1 MMADQL
7 SRWEPFRDMVTL
19 REAMNR
25 LFEESLVRPWEG
37 LRAAAPAASLTVDI
51 YEKENELVVKAA
63 VPGVGPDDLD
73 ITVTGDVL
81 NIKGELSEEAEV
93 AEEHYHRREFRYGSF
108 CRSVRLPVEVDVNK
122 VDATF
127 KDGILTMAF
136 PKPKEKRP
144 KSITVKVK
152 K

>member
-1 MMADQL
+1 MANQL

-37 LRAAAPAASLTVDI
+37 VQPAAPGAGLAVDI

-63 VPGVGPDDLD
+63 IPGVGPDDLD

-81 NIKGELSEEAEV
+81 NIKGELSEKDEV

-108 CRSVRLPVEVDVNK
+108 CRSVRLPVEVDVNQ

-127 KDGILTMAF
+127 KDGILTMTF
-136 PKPKEKRP
+136 PKPEEKKP
-144 KSITVKVK
+144 KSISVKVK

>member
-37 LRAAAPAASLTVDI
+37 LRAPAPAALTVDI
-51 YEKENELVVKAA
+51 YEKDNQLVVKAA
-63 VPGVGPDDLD
+63 VPGVGPDGLD

-81 NIKGELSEEAEV
+81 NIKGEVTEKDEV

-127 KDGILTMAF
+127 KDGILTMVF
-136 PKPKEKRP
+136 PKPQEKRP

>member
-1 MMADQL
+1 MADQL

-37 LRAAAPAASLTVDI
+37 FQAPAPGVSLTVDI
-51 YEKENELVVKAA
+51 YEKENELVVRAA

-81 NIKGELSEEAEV
+81 TIKGELSAQDEV
-93 AEEHYHRREFRYGSF
+93 AEERYHRREFRYGSF
-108 CRSVRLPVEVDVNK
+108 CRSVRLPIEVDVNK

-136 PKPKEKRP
+136 PKPEAKRP
-144 KSITVKVK
+144 KSITVRVK
-152 K
+152 R

>member
-1 MMADQL
+1 MADQL

-25 LFEESLVRPWEG
+25 LFEEGLVRPWEG
-37 LRAAAPAASLTVDI
+37 FQAPAPGVSLPVDI
-51 YEKENELVVKAA
+51 YEKENELVIKAA

-73 ITVTGDVL
+73 ITITGDVL
-81 NIKGELSEEAEV
+81 NIKGELSEQDEV

-108 CRSVRLPVEVDVNK
+108 CRSVRLPVEVDVNQ

-127 KDGILTMAF
+127 KDGILTMTF
-136 PKPKEKRP
+136 PKPEEKRP
-144 KSITVKVK
+144 KSIAVKVK

>member
-1 MMADQL
+1 MADQL

-37 LRAAAPAASLTVDI
+37 FQAPAPSLSLAVDI
-51 YEKENELVVKAA
+51 YEKENELIVKAA
-63 VPGVGPDDLD
+63 VPGVGPDDLE

-81 NIKGELSEEAEV
+81 NIKGELSEKDEV

-108 CRSVRLPVEVDVNK
+108 CRSVRLPVEVDVGK

-127 KDGILTMAF
+127 KDGVLTMTF
-136 PKPKEKRP
+136 PKPQEKKP

>member
-1 MMADQL
+1 MADQL

-25 LFEESLVRPWEG
+25 LFEESLVRPREG
-37 LRAAAPAASLTVDI
+37 FRVPSPSAGLSVDI
-51 YEKENELVVKAA
+51 YEKENELIVKAA
-63 VPGVGPDDLD
+63 VPGVAPDDLD

-81 NIKGELSEEAEV
+81 NIKGELSQQDEV

-127 KDGILTMAF
+127 KDGVLTLNF
-136 PKPKEKRP
+136 PKPEAQRP
-144 KSITVKVK
+144 KSIAVKVK
-152 K
+152 KQ